1 MSGQNNRTQ
10 DERNPGNE
18 GVANSGSQN
27 LNLRASSSS
36 ALFNPNY
43 RGPQNMGQP
52 GNMFN
57 ANMNASGLGH
67 PSQPRNTSVY
77 SQSQGYGRGYPTGR
91 GGHQGRGGPMPPYS
105 GQPNPSTQL
114 GSMNPQPEY
123 QQSPFFRQLAHPP
136 PAQQHLGRGTVHS
149 GPARFPTPTP
159 RGGHQQPA
167 PPSIRGSAAGSLSS
181 QTPQT
186 TQASRSAQALP
197 PAQAPRSGPAGR
209 GTKAPSQQFGE
220 EDFPS
225 LGSQP
230 HLQQQKPRRQQVG
243 VEHELTAQLAVQSLE
258 DQPKGGSGRGGNT
271 RRSKFVPFTDYNVN
285 ISVPEDI
292 RQRQAITTLPPPRTR
307 RNEAFRLKITECYRG
322 KIIFI
327 DELSGIDYS
336 NHPAIIRSID
346 PETHVIRFFKK
357 SSFKGIGGFLNKYGE
372 YVNQS
377 QKRWHE
383 KQWLL
388 VDDGVTMPHHGTP
401 LLKLANGEKMPE
413 RGSYVDIHGDTEL
426 PLDYFSK
433 YSRFGVFPDI
443 YLPEDQMKKL
453 EDYSEWYLEK
463 DEAYRRAE
471 ENKRKERWQVDGSA
485 DVDIGDVYDDSE
497 NEDGE

>member
-1 MSGQNNRTQ
+1 
-10 DERNPGNE
+10 
-18 GVANSGSQN
+18 
-27 LNLRASSSS
+27 
-36 ALFNPNY
+36 
-43 RGPQNMGQP
+43 MGQP

-57 ANMNASGLGH
+57 ANMNASGLGP
-67 PSQPRNTSVY
+67 PSYPHNASVY
-77 SQSQGYGRGYPTGR
+77 SRTQGYVYYHLYHAGMTTNCLVSSYGRGYPNAR
-91 GGHQGRGGPMPPYS
+91 GGHQGRGGPMPPYP

-114 GSMNPQPEY
+114 GSRNPPPQY
-123 QQSPFFRQLAHPP
+123 QQSSFFPQPAHAP
-136 PAQQHLGRGTVHS
+136 PAQQHLGQGTASS
-149 GPARFPTPTP
+149 GPTRFPTSTP
-159 RGGHQQPA
+159 RGGHQQA
-167 PPSIRGSAAGSLSS
+167 VPPSIRGPAASSLSS
-181 QTPQT
+181 QT
-186 TQASRSAQALP
+186 SRPSQALP
-197 PAQAPRSGPAGR
+197 PAQVPRPASAGR
-209 GTKAPSQQFGE
+209 GTKASSQPFGE
-220 EDFPS
+220 EEFPS

-230 HLQQQKPRRQQVG
+230 HLQQQKPRRQQGG
-243 VEHELTAQLAVQSLE
+243 VEQELTAQLAVQSLE
-258 DQPKGGSGRGGNT
+258 DQPKGGASRGGST

-285 ISVPEDI
+285 TSVPEDI
-292 RQRQAITTLPPPRTR
+292 RQRQAVTTLPPPRTR
-307 RNEAFRLKITECYRG
+307 RNEAFRLKIAECYRG

-336 NHPAIIRSID
+336 NHPAIIRSIH

-388 VDDGVTMPHHGTP
+388 VDDGVTRPHHGTP

-443 YLPEDQMKKL
+443 YLPEEQMKKL
-453 EDYSEWYLEK
+453 EEYSEWYLEK